1 MDEGVIREQCNRRDC
16 AHRDPSDGDFSVGA
30 NGVTMIGD
38 HLRKGSGDVCTNES
52 GPGADVLVSELAG
65 DPDLAE
71 LVEAY
76 VSDLPTRVRA
86 IEQACVEEDLGT
98 LTRLV
103 HQLKGSAGGYGFP
116 TITEAARE
124 AEELAKVGTAMPQ
137 LDASVETLTNLCRRA
152 ARGAGNPEQ
161 PRGGVRMD
169 GAA

>member
-1 MDEGVIREQCNRRDC
+1 MDEGVIREKCNRHDC

-38 HLRKGSGDVCTNES
+38 HLRKGALLD
-52 GPGADVLVSELAG
+52 AG
-65 DPDLAE
+65 LFDRP
-71 LVEAY
+71 
-76 VSDLPTRVRA
+76 
-86 IEQACVEEDLGT
+86 
-98 LTRLV
+98 
-103 HQLKGSAGGYGFP
+103 GFP

-137 LDASVETLTNLCRRA
+137 LEASVETLTNLCRRA